1 MYPNLP
7 ELPIFIPILIAMA
20 VCGIVGLVNG
30 LVVSK
35 FNVPPF
41 IATLGMMT
49 GIYGLNSIYFDR
61 PPYGAMPIGG
71 LSQSFS
77 NFTLGSIP
85 IYGNIKIPYL
95 VIYAIIV
102 IAVIWTLWNKTKF
115 GKTFMP

>member
-49 GIYGLNSIYFDR
+49 GIYGLTQY
-61 PPYGAMPIGG
+61 
-71 LSQSFS
+71 
-77 NFTLGSIP
+77 TLID
-85 IYGNIKIPYL
+85 L
-95 VIYAIIV
+95 HME
-102 IAVIWTLWNKTKF
+102 LCQ
-115 GKTFMP
+115 